1 MSRIGKQPVLLSKE
15 VKATISDGSIIIE
28 GPKGKLSHKIPP
40 GINVKIE
47 TDKIIVTRDS
57 DTKQARSLHGTFR
70 ALIANMVRG
79 VKEFYKKEL
88 DIVGVGFK
96 GQVKGKQ
103 LILTLG
109 FSHPVTVDIPQDLKV
124 SMPNPN
130 RIVIEGIDL
139 QLVNNFAANI
149 RRIYKPEPYKGKG
162 IRYVGEEVRKKLG
175 KALAKQ

>member
-1 MSRIGKQPVLLSKE
+1 MSRVGKQPVLLSKE
-15 VKATISDGSIIIE
+15 VKASISDGVVIIE
-28 GPKGKLSHKIPP
+28 GPKGKLTCKIPL

-47 TDKIIVTRDS
+47 TDKIIVTRDT
-57 DTKQARSLHGTFR
+57 DTKQARSLHGTIR
-70 ALIANMVRG
+70 ALLANMVKG
-79 VKEFYKKEL
+79 VTQLYKKEL

-109 FSHPVTVDIPQDLKV
+109 FSHPAVIDIPQTLMV

-130 RIVIEGIDL
+130 RIIIEGIDL
-139 QLVNNFAANI
+139 QLVNSFAANI
-149 RRIYKPEPYKGKG
+149 RRIYRPEPYKGKG
-162 IRYVGEEVRKKLG
+162 IRYVGEEIRKKLG